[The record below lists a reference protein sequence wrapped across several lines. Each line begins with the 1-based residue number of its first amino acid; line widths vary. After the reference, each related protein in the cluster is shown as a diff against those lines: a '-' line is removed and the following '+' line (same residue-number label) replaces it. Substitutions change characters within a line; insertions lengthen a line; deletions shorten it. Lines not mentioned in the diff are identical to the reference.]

1 MAAYLLPP
9 SPPLLP
15 PAGVI
20 PLIKDGLVLN
30 VCACVCLTI
39 GPGFAMGESRE
50 TRESGGGW

>member
-15 PAGVI
+15 LPGVI